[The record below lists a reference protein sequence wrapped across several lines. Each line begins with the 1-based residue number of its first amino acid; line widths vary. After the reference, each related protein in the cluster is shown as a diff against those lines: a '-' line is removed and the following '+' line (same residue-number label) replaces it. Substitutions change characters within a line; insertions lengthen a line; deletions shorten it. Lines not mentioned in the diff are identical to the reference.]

1 MSEEQKAGERE
12 IRRIVR
18 LLERMR
24 ALAQEST
31 MTGALRNGQAYAV
44 QQYNAIVAALAEE
57 GVILPRYFP
66 AVAEDATWGSVG
78 FASAQLAEYLKE
90 MVEGPGEASREEA
103 AGGAAGSF
111 FDRFFGSGEF
121 QHIGEAMRGA
131 FPDWMREARRRWEGP
146 QAAGATTPLPGAARP
161 AEGSPPGEQESRL
174 ADLSA
179 RMEEIAAQMRRP
191 DVPLEELRRLAA
203 ELARLGEEQARIARE
218 SGAPG
223 ASRTDVDVDV
233 DVDV

>member
-1 MSEEQKAGERE
+1 MSEEQNAGARE

-90 MVEGPGEASREEA
+90 MVEGQGEASREEA

-131 FPDWMREARRRWEGP
+131 FPDWMREARRWREGP
-146 QAAGATTPLPGAARP
+146 QAAGTTTPPPGAARP

-218 SGAPG
+218 NGAPR
-223 ASRTDVDVDV
+223 ASRTDVDMDV